1 MEKERKYSN
10 FSYVNICQKG
20 SSQESISS
28 NRLLSLM
35 KRTEDAIILRFI
47 PLVKHL
53 LPNNKS

>member
-1 MEKERKYSN
+1 MKKGRKYSN
-10 FSYVNICQKG
+10 FSYVKICQKG

>member
-1 MEKERKYSN
+1 MEKGRKYSN
-10 FSYVNICQKG
+10 FSYVKIYQKG